1 MDQQQNNN
9 LHTGY
14 NDLMQVEVSIESA
27 QKMVGSATMSLD
39 PEALNNAN
47 RAIENART
55 MLNEA
60 NQHSTGLDSEFLQKA
75 EQTLAQC
82 EHQLTEAK
90 KH

>member
-1 MDQQQNNN
+1 MDQNQNE

-39 PEALNNAN
+39 PEALNNAG
-47 RAIENART
+47 RAIANART

-60 NQHSTGLDSEFLQKA
+60 NQHSTGMDTEFLQKA
-75 EQTLAQC
+75 EQSLAQC
-82 EHQLTEAK
+82 EHQLSEAK